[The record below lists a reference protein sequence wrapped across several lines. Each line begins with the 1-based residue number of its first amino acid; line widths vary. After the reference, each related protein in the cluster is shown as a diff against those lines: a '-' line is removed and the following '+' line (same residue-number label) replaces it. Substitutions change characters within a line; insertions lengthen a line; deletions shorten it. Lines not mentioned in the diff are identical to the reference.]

1 MPKKAKKGKLKS
13 GRYRHQIAYYDD
25 EGRRR
30 VKSFVADTPD
40 EAMMA
45 ALRWKAENNNSER
58 VFRIT
63 VYEAVQKYIDI
74 KRHVLSPS
82 TLYGYDKI
90 LRVHFG
96 DSSIGQLRI
105 DKLTGTI
112 IQIWVSTLAQSF
124 SPKTVRNIYM
134 LFKAAV
140 EMFMEYKFKITLPG
154 NIKPEYHCPNDD
166 DIRKL
171 LFFIRD
177 KYGEDSDLEIAVCL
191 AAFGTLR
198 RSECCGLTTDDISGD
213 TVKVCRAVVPGEFGE
228 WVTKTTKTRSSTRS
242 VVLPDFVIR
251 MLKTRKGKI
260 ISYNPDQITTY
271 FGRCV
276 RECGIEHIRFHDL
289 RHYSASIMHAIGV
302 PDQYIM
308 DRGGWASDHVMK
320 SVYRNV
326 IDIEKA
332 RQTAKINNYFVEH
345 FQ

>member
-1 MPKKAKKGKLKS
+1 MARKKKGQLAS
-13 GRYRHQIAYYDD
+13 GRFRHQVSYYDS
-25 EGRRR
+25 EGKRR
-30 VKSFVADTPD
+30 VKTFTGDTIE
-40 EAMMA
+40 EAMVA
-45 ALRWKAENNNSER
+45 AIRWKAENDNPDR
-58 VFRIT
+58 ICRIT
-63 VYEAVQKYIDI
+63 VYEAVEKYITV
-74 KRHVLSPS
+74 KRSVLSPS

-96 DSSIGQLRI
+96 DTAIGKTHI
-105 DKLTGTI
+105 DKLTGMA

-124 SPKTVRNIYM
+124 SPKTVRNVYM
-134 LFKAAV
+134 LFKASV
-140 EMFMEYKFKITLPG
+140 ELFTEYKFKISLPG

-177 KYGEDSDLEIAVCL
+177 KYGENSDLEIAVCL

-198 RSECCGLTTDDISGD
+198 RSECCGLTTDDIHGD
-213 TVKVCRAVVPGEFGE
+213 TIRVCRAVVPGEFGE
-228 WVTKTTKTRSSTRS
+228 WVTKTTKTYDSTRD

-260 ISYNPDQITTY
+260 IGYNPDQITTY
-271 FGRCV
+271 FGRSV

-289 RHYSASIMHAIGV
+289 RHYSASIMHAMGV

-308 DRGGWASDHVMK
+308 DRGGWSSDHVMK